1 MSQEN
6 VEIAR
11 RYWQGG
17 LEALPPE
24 ETLGRVA
31 RFWESDGDYY
41 PVRRFPEARPC
52 HGHEEIAAFLT
63 EFRAAWEGYGWVI
76 KDVRAIGDDRV
87 FVHARIEAKGRASG
101 AKLEGDIYHC
111 CWLRHGRFIRVE
123 DHLTVKGALHA
134 LGFGGETL
142 EAAGL
147 SE

>member
-1 MSQEN
+1 MSEEN

-11 RYWQGG
+11 RYWQEG

-24 ETLGRVA
+24 ETLERVA

-52 HGHEEIAAFLT
+52 HGREKIAVFLI
-63 EFRAAWEGYGWVI
+63 EFRAAWEGYGYAL
-76 KDVRAIGDDRV
+76 KDVRAVGDDRV
-87 FVHARIEAKGRASG
+87 FVHARIEAEGRASG

-123 DHLTVKGALHA
+123 DHLTEKGALHA
-134 LGFGGETL
+134 LGFSGETL